1 MSAFVCVFHRDASP
15 VSTVTLEPMMAALQ
29 HHGPDGSDALIR
41 GGIAL
46 GFQHFRTLPE
56 DKDGEQPI
64 LNATDNTAFM
74 FDGRL
79 DNREE
84 IEKALEL
91 HRSPPLSD
99 AELAQAAHRRWGDSA
114 FPRLLGPFALLA
126 ADLSANRITLARDAL
141 GDRTL
146 FYYLNQRRLVVAS
159 EPGAVVHHPAVTAQ
173 EHPARLAA
181 FFNLEWPADGS
192 SFFQAVNELLPGHC
206 LAVSARTSRLT
217 QYWRLRRS
225 DEYRRW
231 RPQAVQERYRELLD
245 TAVACRLRSNSPV
258 AISLSG
264 GLDSTS
270 IAALACR
277 HRPISAYSFVFDT
290 LPACDERD
298 NIHSVA
304 DALGL
309 EYHWLRGDDLYP
321 LADPEFETVS
331 TNSPD
336 ANPFGLLKSALYAAA
351 AQRRHRVMLN
361 GDAADLVLTGKLYY
375 LRDAFACGQFSMACR
390 DMVRELKAAARG
402 NETARNV
409 LRRLLPFNGIR
420 QGRSHRLRDWLTPAA
435 SANLPPLQYSPLVPP
450 QRFGGDRFD
459 KAVSMF
465 AARSECLDTRLS
477 ARAGVERRSPYRD
490 RRLVEFIANLPQ
502 HHVFR
507 PGLDKRLVRESMA
520 GVLPAAVIQAPR
532 SGLLYELFQRGLGEK
547 RTFVSQ
553 LLQRPGAGWPE
564 FVESRAVNDYLSGN
578 TSSGVASTV
587 VWLCLCYE
595 LWRRKAYTQPY

>member
-181 FFNLEWPADGS
+181 FFNPGWPAGGS
-192 SFFQAVNELLPGHC
+192 SVFQAVNELLPGHC

-217 QYWRLRRS
+217 RRVS
-225 DEYRRW
+225 
-231 RPQAVQERYRELLD
+231 
-245 TAVACRLRSNSPV
+245 
-258 AISLSG
+258 
-264 GLDSTS
+264 
-270 IAALACR
+270 
-277 HRPISAYSFVFDT
+277 
-290 LPACDERD
+290 
-298 NIHSVA
+298 
-304 DALGL
+304 
-309 EYHWLRGDDLYP
+309 P
-321 LADPEFETVS
+321 LATAS
-331 TNSPD
+331 RTGALSRT
-336 ANPFGLLKSALYAAA
+336 ARHSRGLPPAI
-351 AQRRHRVMLN
+351 R
-361 GDAADLVLTGKLYY
+361 LTG
-375 LRDAFACGQFSMACR
+375 
-390 DMVRELKAAARG
+390 
-402 NETARNV
+402 
-409 LRRLLPFNGIR
+409 
-420 QGRSHRLRDWLTPAA
+420 
-435 SANLPPLQYSPLVPP
+435 
-450 QRFGGDRFD
+450 GDL
-459 KAVSMF
+459 A
-465 AARSECLDTRLS
+465 
-477 ARAGVERRSPYRD
+477 ER
-490 RRLVEFIANLPQ
+490 
-502 HHVFR
+502 R
-507 PGLDKRLVRESMA
+507 PGLDEHCRPCLPAPDDQRLLVRVRYPA
-520 GVLPAAVIQAPR
+520 GLR
-532 SGLLYELFQRGLGEK
+532 
-547 RTFVSQ
+547 
-553 LLQRPGAGWPE
+553 
-564 FVESRAVNDYLSGN
+564 
-578 TSSGVASTV
+578 
-587 VWLCLCYE
+587 
-595 LWRRKAYTQPY
+595 